1 MQLLSSKAN
10 EVLASG
16 SDEQKGKFFWCL
28 GIHKLS
34 NGHIKD
40 GLENLKESLA
50 HLKGTTDPTLE
61 ILKIMT
67 FHIVA
72 IYYESTA
79 NETEAANFFKNARDE
94 CKAWKNY
101 RLFLSEKEKINT
113 DEQNLP
119 LVLEVRFLITK
130 ATKLFSSAK

>member
-1 MQLLSSKAN
+1 MNRN
-10 EVLASG
+10 EN
-16 SDEQKGKFFWCL
+16 FFCYL

-40 GLENLKESLA
+40 GLENLKDSLA
-50 HLKGTTDPTLE
+50 HLKDTSDSTLE

-67 FHIVA
+67 FQIVA